1 MTYRGGGL
9 KVERLQLVSCSIRSA
24 GRELIKVNHGD
35 QPWLLLVTAA
45 SMIISLDAGPGLIRG
60 NGGWPWLLVAAAS
73 MIFFLDAGLECVP
86 HLSKCLTSVA
96 PSVLC
101 FGKPGCL

>member
-9 KVERLQLVSCSIRSA
+9 NVERLQLVSCSFCSA
-24 GRELIKVNHGD
+24 GVELIKLDHGD
-35 QPWLLLVTAA
+35 QPWLLVATAA
-45 SMIISLDAGPGLIRG
+45 SMIFSLDAGPGLIRG

-86 HLSKCLTSVA
+86 HLSNQCGSVR
-96 PSVLC
+96 SL
-101 FGKPGCL
+101 F